1 MARARF
7 RANYKGIGQILVS
20 PQMQRE
26 MKARAEKVKARAEAL
41 SPEDTSQY
49 VRSFKVE
56 PFIRKGK
63 TSRAVAKVINDS
75 PHAAYVEW
83 GTSRTPRFRV
93 MGRAAGS
100 A

>member
-56 PFIRKGK
+56 TFIRKGK

>member
-7 RANYKGIGQILVS
+7 RANYKGIGQILTS

-41 SPEDTSQY
+41 SPEDTGRY
-49 VRSFKVE
+49 VTSFKVE
-56 PFIRKGK
+56 TLIRKAK
-63 TSRAVAKVINDS
+63 TSRAVAKVVNDS

-83 GTSRTPRFRV
+83 GTSKTPRFRV